1 MEASASPSSLR
12 STMTAIF
19 FHGGPSS
26 FHPWALADSSP
37 RPDWKFYRASS
48 SGSGSPQQCWRPSGG
63 SAADS
68 KRRLPGGGEAAHE
81 FLLAGEEVAQAG
93 AGGTG
98 FNAALHLG
106 EFLLGLAMLE

>member
-1 MEASASPSSLR
+1 MEASASPSSFR

-26 FHPWALADSSP
+26 FHPLALADSSP
-37 RPDWKFYRASS
+37 RAIGSS
-48 SGSGSPQQCWRPSGG
+48 TERVLWIWLPAAVLAALGG

-68 KRRLPGGGEAAHE
+68 KRQLPGGGEAAHE

-93 AGGTG
+93 AGETG
-98 FNAALHLG
+98 FNAALHFG
-106 EFLLGLAMLE
+106 EFLL